1 MNKIQLYFRHGRT
14 AWKIVFLAQF
24 PSYREIKQYSM
35 IIYEYT
41 VKKRDTFTP
50 QPQIGLAFRLVEVVR
65 AYIEDGIPQH
75 YTQVYRRSSVLA
87 LLCKPYK
94 GWLVVLWLETV

>member
-1 MNKIQLYFRHGRT
+1 
-14 AWKIVFLAQF
+14 
-24 PSYREIKQYSM
+24 M

-41 VKKRDTFTP
+41 VKKRDTFTS
-50 QPQIGLAFRLVEVVR
+50 QPQIELASRLVEVVR
-65 AYIEDGIPQH
+65 AYIVDGIPQH
-75 YTQVYRRSSVLA
+75 YTQVYWESSALP